1 MKGSIAL
8 LLGCTFLAACHPAAV
23 PVLPSNRDGCSPG
36 YEFRGLDRTILC
48 ADQTTTV
55 QLVGER
61 IRAQA
66 TLFLP
71 PEVGHVRAV
80 VVITEGGGLG
90 HTAFATGFWRSM
102 CERFG
107 CGLVRLLFDDALE
120 AREPS
125 SDLARNAATG
135 SGDVLLQL
143 LDSLAV
149 TTGHQELAHVKL
161 LFWGFSAAGSF
172 GVSFAADRPERT
184 LGFIRY
190 HSHMRQLQVDTA
202 RILAI
207 PALFVAGELD
217 QTAGVDDAREFWRRG
232 RAQGAPW
239 AFALH
244 PGVPHFSLDG
254 WLRASDLMWH
264 WMEALI
270 ATHAETDPASAAPP
284 LSPWLADPRSSEVA
298 AASAYDGDPLS
309 ASWLPDSAS
318 AEAWTRLVA
327 PAED

>member
-1 MKGSIAL
+1 MKRCIAL
-8 LLGCTFLAACHPAAV
+8 LLGCSLFAACAPAAA
-23 PVLPSNRDGCSPG
+23 PVAPSNRDGCTPR
-36 YEFRGLDRTILC
+36 YEFAGLDRTILC
-48 ADQTTTV
+48 ADHTTTV

-71 PEVGHVRAV
+71 QDVGHIRAV

-125 SDLARNAATG
+125 NDLGRNAATG

-143 LDSLAV
+143 LDSLAI
-149 TTGHQELAHVKL
+149 TTGHQELADVKL

-172 GVSFAADRPERT
+172 GVSFAAERPERT

-190 HSHMRQLQVDTA
+190 HSHMRELQVDTA
-202 RILAI
+202 RLLAT
-207 PALFVAGELD
+207 PALLVAGERD

-244 PGVPHFSLDG
+244 PGAPHFSLDG
-254 WLRASDLMWH
+254 WLRASDLIWH

-270 ATHAETDPASAAPP
+270 ATRAETGEASPAPP
-284 LSPWLADPRSSEVA
+284 SSPWLADPRSGEVA
-298 AASAYDGDPLS
+298 PASTYDGDPLG

-318 AEAWTRLVA
+318 AEAWRRLVA
-327 PAED
+327 RAED